1 MTEWRKRCLG
11 EITSFMSKGIP
22 PKYVERENENTV
34 CVLNQKCNRNFEIKY
49 EESRLHDCSKK
60 KVPADKMLQPGDVL
74 INSTGT
80 GTAGRVA
87 QLYDVPTP
95 TTIDGHMILL
105 RPTEEIDS
113 VYYGYAVK
121 AFQPKIETLAEGST
135 GQTEINR
142 KRLQEEIVISFPK
155 ETVTLIDNI
164 LYDCGKILN
173 FAAPKLS
180 KAYSYAE
187 KKGIA
192 VTTTNKIKFAS
203 SHIYLLAGDTD
214 TIPLLNCINTVTYK
228 SKKKSVV
235 SVTKSGKIRAKKKGT
250 TIIQASAGGK
260 KYQYKVTVYGKAV
273 GKRVNQ
279 IIKSVIKKDMTNYQ
293 KVQAVHNWMIR
304 NVKYDYYSLKRG
316 YVPSV
321 SHTAKGALL
330 KKVAVCDGYSHAF
343 QMVMRKLKI
352 PCRFVTGSSGSV
364 GHAWNMVKLSGKW
377 YHIDVTFDDPII
389 NGTNTNKKP
398 YYTYFLKSSSVMKK
412 THHFTASKYPKCNS
426 KKYD

>member
-113 VYYGYAVK
+113 IYYGYAVK

-155 ETVTLIDNI
+155 EKETQDRIARFLLNIDEKIKVNDKINKNLLEQALAIYKDWFCDYALSDGTLPENWKITTIDAISSLVTRGI
-164 LYDCGKILN
+164 
-173 FAAPKLS
+173 APKYDDSSDQIVLNQKCIRDHTIDISLARRHLPKKINEKWISKGDLLINSTGTGTLGRVAQVWFEANNMTVDSILQSYIGFWGLSHESEIEAQHTGSTGQTELPRDRVKAMELPLPDEDTLS
-180 KAYSYAE
+180 KFNE
-187 KKGIA
+187 L
-192 VTTTNKIKFAS
+192 V
-203 SHIYLLAGDTD
+203 
-214 TIPLLNCINTVTYK
+214 IPMTSTVI
-228 SKKKSVV
+228 S
-235 SVTKSGKIRAKKKGT
+235 
-250 TIIQASAGGK
+250 
-260 KYQYKVTVYGKAV
+260 
-273 GKRVNQ
+273 NQ
-279 IIKSVIKKDMTNYQ
+279 EENARLSQLRD
-293 KVQAVHNWMIR
+293 
-304 NVKYDYYSLKRG
+304 
-316 YVPSV
+316 
-321 SHTAKGALL
+321 ALL
-330 KKVAVCDGYSHAF
+330 P
-343 QMVMRKLKI
+343 KLM
-352 PCRFVTGSSGSV
+352 SGELDVSD
-364 GHAWNMVKLSGKW
+364 
-377 YHIDVTFDDPII
+377 ID
-389 NGTNTNKKP
+389 
-398 YYTYFLKSSSVMKK
+398 L
-412 THHFTASKYPKCNS
+412 
-426 KKYD
+426 